1 MTAAALSC
9 WLLGPPG
16 LLGGVCRGSACAG
29 REATR
34 GAVKEP
40 RAQKFCVRHEP
51 E

>member
-16 LLGGVCRGSACAG
+16 LLGGACRSSACAG

-34 GAVKEP
+34 RAVKES
-40 RAQKFCVRHEP
+40 RAQKFCVRNEP